1 MPIVVSPATCYLLHL
16 LPVMNLGIISD
27 THGHLHSKI
36 HTLFNG
42 VDEII
47 HAGDIG
53 KEDILFE
60 LRTIAPVTAVRGN
73 MDRYGAMRSY
83 REFLAPS
90 FAGVQFFIV
99 HDIGTPSV
107 IKRHLLPFIERYKP
121 RVVVFGHTHK
131 PSVKYLGDIL
141 YFNPGSAKSGRSG
154 SKASIGIIELVNSH
168 VSGEII
174 PLTG

>member
-1 MPIVVSPATCYLLHL
+1 MK
-16 LPVMNLGIISD
+16 LGIISD

-60 LRTIAPVTAVRGN
+60 LQTIAPVTAVSGN
-73 MDRYGAMRSY
+73 MDRYGVTKSY

-107 IKRHLLPFIERYKP
+107 IKRHLLPFIKKYRP
-121 RVVVFGHTHK
+121 RVVIFGHTHK
-131 PSVKYLGDIL
+131 PYIKYLGDVL
-141 YFNPGSAKSGRSG
+141 YFNPGSARSGRSG
-154 SKASIGIIELVNSH
+154 SKASIGIIEIVNSQ
-168 VSGEII
+168 VFGEII
-174 PLTG
+174 PLTE

>member
-1 MPIVVSPATCYLLHL
+1 MFI
-16 LPVMNLGIISD
+16 GIISD

-36 HTLFNG
+36 PTLFSD

-47 HAGDIG
+47 HVGDIG

-60 LRTIAPVTAVRGN
+60 LRAIAPVTAVRGN
-73 MDRYGAMRSY
+73 MDRYGATRSY

-107 IKRHLLPFIERYKP
+107 IKRHLLPFIEMYKP

-131 PSVKYLGDIL
+131 PYVKYLGDIL

-154 SKASIGIIELVNSH
+154 SKASIGIIELVNSL

>member
-1 MPIVVSPATCYLLHL
+1 MK
-16 LPVMNLGIISD
+16 LGIISD

-60 LRTIAPVTAVRGN
+60 LQTIAPVTAVRGN
-73 MDRYGAMRSY
+73 MDRYGVTRSY

-99 HDIGTPSV
+99 HDIGTPAV
-107 IKRHLLPFIERYKP
+107 IKRHLLLFIKKYRP

-131 PSVKYLGDIL
+131 PYIKYLGDVL
-141 YFNPGSAKSGRSG
+141 YFNPGSARSGRSG
-154 SKASIGIIELVNSH
+154 SNASIGILEIINSQ

-174 PLTG
+174 PLTE

>member
-1 MPIVVSPATCYLLHL
+1 MK
-16 LPVMNLGIISD
+16 LGIISD

-53 KEDILFE
+53 KEDILLE
-60 LRTIAPVTAVRGN
+60 LQTIAPVTAVRGN
-73 MDRYGAMRSY
+73 MDRYEVTRSY
-83 REFLAPS
+83 CEFLAPS

-107 IKRHLLPFIERYKP
+107 IKRHLLPFMKKYRP

-131 PSVKYLGDIL
+131 PYIKYLGDVL
-141 YFNPGSAKSGRSG
+141 YFNPGSARSGRSG
-154 SKASIGIIELVNSH
+154 SNASIGILEIINSQ

-174 PLTG
+174 PLTE